1 MKKINFF
8 WIILLFLLG
17 IGIGYFGKKYW
28 VYKEKANPKTHRV
41 GFIFPEKE
49 NVITLDTAK
58 SHWHKRLTGVFGG
71 RSNYNEEIRQIY
83 VEQLIALKQKLKN
96 PTKR

>member
-1 MKKINFF
+1 
-8 WIILLFLLG
+8 LLG

-49 NVITLDTAK
+49 NIITLDTAK

-71 RSNYNEEIRQIY
+71 TYPNIY
-83 VEQLIALKQKLKN
+83 KGSKY
-96 PTKR
+96 